1 MSVLEVSERPMPT
14 TDVVSIQFEKYRLEN
29 GLEVILS
36 EDRRLPVVAINIW
49 YHVGP
54 AYEKPG
60 RTGFAHLFE
69 HMMFQGSKHVGGQPI
84 KVLETAGATQING
97 TTGFDRTNYF
107 ETLPADQ
114 LEFGL
119 WFESDRMAFLLDTL
133 TARNLANQRDV
144 VRNERRQGENRPYK
158 LVQEELFRQLFPSG
172 HPYHG
177 SIIGSHADIE
187 SVCLEDVYEFC
198 KQYYV
203 PNNATLALVGDFDSA
218 EAKRLVEK
226 YFGPIPAG
234 TPVPKLDVQT
244 SPIRSSRRLTVTDM
258 VELPQIYKAWL
269 TAPIFHPGNAEAE
282 VLAHVLGGG
291 RSSRLY
297 QKLVHEKQIAQ
308 DVNAGN
314 QSMML
319 GSVFMLVATPKPGVA
334 IEALEKALDEELAAL
349 QASGPTLEELQRVR
363 NSIRTDFVFGLE
375 EPGGFSGVADRL
387 NTYNHYLGEP
397 GYCTSDLARFDAVT
411 PADVERIARQLTSDI
426 SITVWGVPGPKVLED
441 VPKRTDAEM
450 DVEHGSTLTNSEWRS
465 VAPEALQWKLPELPV
480 HSSFT
485 LPNGLQV
492 LFLEQH
498 HVPAIAATL
507 VALGGSAA
515 NPTKLSGLA
524 SFTADMLVRGTS
536 RRSQRQLSEEIE
548 RLGARLDSSSNSDAS
563 TVSLR
568 VLKNNI
574 DVAFDLLS
582 DVVRNPAFQ
591 LEEIERL
598 RGERLTNIAQL
609 RDNPEVVAN
618 EALVAELYGPVHP
631 FGYLEIG
638 TDASN
643 NAIRR
648 EDLAGFHSIVFT
660 PKDTGVVLVG
670 DVSEPEARTLVEK
683 YFGSWSGSSGISP
696 AADPAENRSRRVVI
710 LDRPGAPQTQLVMGQ
725 LGVARNHPDYVAIE
739 LMNAIAGGM
748 FSSRINTNLREV
760 HGYTYGAKSRFAYRR
775 TPGPFSISAAIR
787 TDATA
792 AAVAEVFREIARLRE
807 APVQQEELA
816 IGKEYLGRSF
826 VSRFQTITSGA
837 SSIAELFV
845 HGLDSDEH
853 RKTIGKIS
861 AITAPD
867 VQRAANYLD
876 PESIVVVAV
885 GDASKIEAGLREL
898 NLGPLEVV
906 HSPVAG
912 HSA

>member
-1 MSVLEVSERPMPT
+1 M
-14 TDVVSIQFEKYRLEN
+14 DVIEQAAVVPADGIKIDFEKYKLAN

-36 EDRRLPVVAINIW
+36 EDHRLPIVALNLW

-54 AYEKPG
+54 ANEKPG

-84 KVLETAGATQING
+84 KVLETAGATQNNG

-107 ETLPADQ
+107 ETLPADR

-144 VRNERRQGENRPYK
+144 VRNERRQGENKPYK

-187 SVCLEDVYEFC
+187 SVCLKDVHEFC

-218 EAKRLVEK
+218 NAKRLIEK

-234 TPVPKLDVQT
+234 EPVPKLDVRT
-244 SPIRSSRRLTVTDM
+244 RPIRSPRRLTVTDM
-258 VELPQIYKAWL
+258 VELPRVYKAWL
-269 TAPIFHPGNAEAE
+269 TAPIFHPDNAQAE
-282 VLAHVLGGG
+282 ILAHVLGGG

-297 QKLVHEKQIAQ
+297 QKLVYEKQIAQ
-308 DVNAGN
+308 DVHTGN

-334 IEALEKALDEELAAL
+334 IEELEKALDAELAAL
-349 QASGPTLEELQRVR
+349 QASGPTIEELQRAK
-363 NSIRTDFVFGLE
+363 NSIQTGFVFGLE
-375 EPGGFSGVADRL
+375 EPGGFRGVADRL
-387 NTYNHYLGEP
+387 NTYNHYLGDP
-397 GYCTSDLARFDAVT
+397 GYFTSDLERFNAVT
-411 PADVERIARQLTSDI
+411 AADVQRIARQLTSDTG
-426 SITVWGVPGPKVLED
+426 ITVWGVPGPKVLKD
-441 VPKRTDAEM
+441 VPKRTDAEV

-465 VAPEALQWKLPELPV
+465 VAPKPLQRKLQELPM
-480 HSSFT
+480 HLSFA

-507 VALGGSAA
+507 VTLGGSAA

-524 SFTADMLVRGTS
+524 SFTADMLIRGTS
-536 RRSQRQLSEEIE
+536 RRSQSQLSEEIE
-548 RLGARLDSSSNSDAS
+548 RLGASLDSSSNSDAS

-568 VLKNNI
+568 VLKKNI

-582 DVVRNPAFQ
+582 DVARNPAFEP
-591 LEEIERL
+591 EEVERL
-598 RGERLTNIAQL
+598 RRERLTMIAQL
-609 RDNPEVVAN
+609 HDSPEMVAN
-618 EALVAELYGPVHP
+618 EAFVAELYGPAHP

-638 TDASN
+638 TEASN
-643 NAIRR
+643 NAIHR
-648 EDLAGFHSIVFT
+648 EDLTGFHSTAFT
-660 PKDTGVVLVG
+660 PEGSTLVLAG
-670 DVSEPEARTLVEK
+670 AVSELEARTLVEE
-683 YFGSWSGSSGISP
+683 YFGSWSGSLCISP
-696 AADPAENRSRRVVI
+696 AVDPAENRSRRVVI
-710 LDRPGAPQTQLVMGQ
+710 VDRPGAPQTQLVMGQ
-725 LGVARNHPDYVAIE
+725 IGVARNQPDYATFE
-739 LMNAIAGGM
+739 LMNTIAGGM

-792 AAVAEVFREIARLRE
+792 AAVNEVFREIAMLRE
-807 APVQQEELA
+807 GPVREEELA
-816 IGKEYLGRSF
+816 IAKEHLGRS
-826 VSRFQTITSGA
+826 VISRFQTIASGV

-845 HGLDSDEH
+845 YGLNDDEH
-853 RKTIGKIS
+853 RRTMEKIS
-861 AITAPD
+861 AITAAD

-885 GDASKIEAGLREL
+885 GDASNIEAELREL

-906 HSPVAG
+906 HSPVTGQPA
-912 HSA
+912 